1 MPDGPFGSGFNPLE
15 DLVSR
20 LVGGLE
26 ESLGGITR
34 TGPST
39 QRVDRHGRD
48 LTAAARAGGLDP
60 VIGRDDEIEQVLEV
74 LSRRTKNN
82 PVLIGDPGVGKTAI
96 VEGIAQR
103 IVEGAVPEPLRNR
116 RLIALDLA
124 GMVAGTKYRGEF
136 EERLTAVINEV
147 TAAARTVVLFLD
159 ELHTVI
165 GAGAGAEGGAMD
177 AGSMLKPA
185 LARGDL
191 QLVGATTVDEY
202 RRHIE
207 RDPALERRFQPIL
220 VAEPSVEDTVAIL
233 RGLRKRYEVHHR
245 VRITDEATD
254 AAARL
259 SDRYLSDRFLPD
271 KAIDLIDRASARV
284 RIRAEAPSEDTR
296 PLEQRVEQLTRAK
309 DIAVDAEDYERA
321 EALTRELDLAIVELG
336 SARAGPM
343 RPPEVGA
350 GDVADVVARSTGIP
364 VAQLTE
370 VERHRLLHLEDQLYQ
385 RVVGQDEAVEA
396 VADAVRAGRAGL
408 NHPDRPV
415 GSFLFL
421 GPTGVGK
428 TELAR
433 ALAQALFGAEQ
444 RLVRIDMSEFQD
456 KHTVSRLV
464 GAPPGYVGHDEPGQ
478 LTEAVR
484 RTPYTV
490 LLLDEIEKA
499 HVDVSNILL
508 QVLDTGRL
516 TDARGRIANFANT
529 VIIMTSNLGAD
540 QLLAATSAGR
550 SVEDVRETLMASV
563 RRHFRPEFLNRIDDV
578 VLFRGLDRPRLRTIT
593 GLLLEQTRQRL
604 HARGITL
611 HLDDD
616 AIDWIVDRGHQPEFG
631 ARPLRRVIGR
641 ELDRKLSHMLL
652 AGDLSDGQGV
662 RGSVVGDR
670 LELTVI
676 DPQQPLS

>member
-1 MPDGPFGSGFNPLE
+1 MPEGPFGSGFNPLE

-26 ESLGGITR
+26 QSFGGITR
-34 TGPST
+34 PGMST
-39 QRVDRHGRD
+39 QQLDRYGRD
-48 LTAAARAGGLDP
+48 LTAAARAGRLDP
-60 VIGRDDEIEQVLEV
+60 VIGREDEVEQVLEV

-103 IVEGAVPEPLRNR
+103 IAQGAVPEPLRNR

-136 EERLTAVINEV
+136 EERLTAVISEV

-165 GAGAGAEGGAMD
+165 GAGAGEGGAMD
-177 AGSMLKPA
+177 AASLLKPA

-191 QLVGATTVDEY
+191 QMVGATTVDEY

-220 VAEPSVEDTVAIL
+220 VAEPSVEDTIAIL
-233 RGLRKRYEVHHR
+233 RGLRKRYESHHR

-254 AAARL
+254 VAARL
-259 SDRYLSDRFLPD
+259 SDRYLTDRFLPD

-284 RIRAEAPSEDTR
+284 RSRAEAPREDTR
-296 PLEQRVEQLTRAK
+296 ALKQRVEQLTRAK

-321 EALTRELDLAIVELG
+321 EALTRELDSTIVELE
-336 SARAGPM
+336 SANAGPV
-343 RPPEVGA
+343 RLPQVGA
-350 GDVADVVARSTGIP
+350 DDVADILARSTGIP

-370 VERHRLLHLEDQLYQ
+370 VERHQLLHLEEQLRQ
-385 RVVGQDEAVEA
+385 RVVGQDEAIEA
-396 VADAVRAGRAGL
+396 VADAVRASRAGL

-433 ALAQALFGAEQ
+433 ALAQTLFGSQ
-444 RLVRIDMSEFQD
+444 DRLIRIDMSEFQD
-456 KHTVSRLV
+456 KHTVSRLI
-464 GAPPGYVGHDEPGQ
+464 GAPPGYLGHDEAGQ
-478 LTEAVR
+478 LTDAVR

-499 HVDVSNILL
+499 HADVSNILL
-508 QVLDTGRL
+508 QVFDAGRL
-516 TDARGRIANFANT
+516 TDARGRIVNFANT
-529 VIIMTSNLGAD
+529 VIIMTSNLGAEV
-540 QLLAATSAGR
+540 LLAATGAGR
-550 SVEDVRETLMASV
+550 SVEEVRESLMATV
-563 RRHFRPEFLNRIDDV
+563 QRHFRPEFLNRIDDI
-578 VLFRGLDRPRLRTIT
+578 VLFRGLDRPQLRTIT
-593 GLLLEQTRQRL
+593 ELLLAETRQRL
-604 HARGITL
+604 HAQDITL
-611 HLDDD
+611 RLDDD
-616 AIDWIVDRGHQPEFG
+616 AIDWITGRGYRPEYG
-631 ARPLRRVIGR
+631 ARPLRRAIGR
-641 ELDRKLSHMLL
+641 ELDRKLSRMLL
-652 AGDLSDGQGV
+652 MGELRPGQHV
-662 RGSVVGDR
+662 CGSVSEDR
-670 LELTVI
+670 LTFIVTEPR
-676 DPQQPLS
+676 DE